1 MIQRDDHCLFDLFA
15 GEKRLAH
22 LFTTRRFAECAPP
35 GIEGRREMVMRLRE
49 TFLPGAR
56 AAAWGEQVHGRG
68 VALVGRGDG
77 ALVEKPGADAL
88 VTREAGVCLVA
99 FGADCPIV
107 FIADTRTGAVGLVHS
122 GRKGTEARVVTAC
135 LEKMGDAFGTSPADC
150 LCAVSPSIGP
160 CCYPVDLW
168 ARIEEELRALGAARI
183 ENPRLCT
190 ACNPALY
197 FSYRR
202 ERGQCGRMVGALMIA
217 QRHFTKELTP
227 AAGLCY
233 TLRAGRVKS

>member
-1 MIQRDDHCLFDLFA
+1 MIQGDEYSLFDIFA

-22 LFTTRRFAECAPP
+22 LFTTKRFAECAPTGP
-35 GIEGRREMVMRLRE
+35 EGRREMVMRLRE
-49 TFLPGAR
+49 TLLPGAR

-68 VALVGRGDG
+68 VALVGGGDG
-77 ALVEKPGADAL
+77 AFAEQPCADAL

-190 ACNPALY
+190 ACRPERF
-197 FSYRR
+197 FSYQR
-202 ERGQCGRMVGALMIA
+202 EKGRCGRMLGALMI
-217 QRHFTKELTP
+217 ETP
-227 AAGLCY
+227 G
-233 TLRAGRVKS
+233 GRERD

>member
-1 MIQRDDHCLFDLFA
+1 NAECIKTRDSMIRKNEYHLFDSLA
-15 GEKRLAH
+15 REKRLAH

-35 GIEGRREMVMRLRE
+35 GIEGRRETVMRLRE
-49 TFLPGAR
+49 TLLPGAR
-56 AAAWGEQVHGRG
+56 ASAWGEQVHGKG
-68 VALVGRGDG
+68 VALVDGRDG
-77 ALVEKPGADAL
+77 AFAEKPNADAL

-107 FIADTRTGAVGLVHS
+107 FIADTRTGAIGLVHS
-122 GRKGTEARVVTAC
+122 GRKGTEARVATAC
-135 LEKMGDAFGTSPADC
+135 LRKMGDAFGTSPADC

-168 ARIEEELRALGAARI
+168 ARIEEELRSLGAARV

-190 ACNPALY
+190 ACHPDLF

-202 ERGQCGRMVGALMIA
+202 EKGRCGRMLGALMIT
-217 QRHFTKELTP
+217 QRQWQRTKS
-227 AAGLCY
+227 
-233 TLRAGRVKS
+233 K